1 MTAGVTMTIFCSLE
15 GEEQL
20 LEHRPTLAAARAVP
34 GKTLIR
40 GTTIPMLPEIV
51 DLRPDPVQVSG
62 RHNDL
67 RLDATTTETLEAETT
82 DDVET
87 TTLAIDQEEA
97 LMAAEVGRE
106 TVVRVRNLSTRT
118 RTTIRVRVPSI

>member
-1 MTAGVTMTIFCSLE
+1 
-15 GEEQL
+15 
-20 LEHRPTLAAARAVP
+20 
-34 GKTLIR
+34 
-40 GTTIPMLPEIV
+40 MLPEIV